1 MDKPK
6 MDRIEGGAGES
17 DGEKMKITVLE
28 KQQKK
33 ISKLKKKDDVRHL
46 LGIFMKIS
54 SKQLSL

>member
-33 ISKLKKKDDVRHL
+33 YLQIKKKK
-46 LGIFMKIS
+46 MM
-54 SKQLSL
+54 